1 MSGKYSEPIL
11 VKCQKGLQLLLG
23 KILSL
28 GLAMAMASPERLF
41 TIILLRP
48 LGFLDPWQPRSRGTS
63 SVSASALEGT

>member
-28 GLAMAMASPERLF
+28 GLAM
-41 TIILLRP
+41 
-48 LGFLDPWQPRSRGTS
+48 TS
-63 SVSASALEGT
+63 HGHGLT